1 MAETQTQTDVHK
13 NGRVKWFNKKAGYG
27 FISVIGESEVG
38 ADVFV
43 HHSALLT
50 EVELFRYL
58 VEGEYVKFTIK
69 SGETN
74 AVDVTGPG
82 GGKLM
87 CETRQVRRA
96 LQDATNSTSETAGS
110 KPARHHSKPQERRKQ
125 VFVSGDIDDGCV
137 WELVRRAPKA
147 DVSAPRRGPQR
158 KGPRIVDES

>member
-1 MAETQTQTDVHK
+1 MANTVADDVHM

-27 FISVIGESEVG
+27 FINVTDGSGST

-87 CETRQVRRA
+87 CETRQLRRSA
-96 LQDATNSTSETAGS
+96 YIASSDTDNKQPHYKST
-110 KPARHHSKPQERRKQ
+110 PRQQPHRKQ
-125 VFVSGDIDDGCV
+125 VYVSGDIDDGCV
-137 WELVRRAPKA
+137 WELVRRAPKV
-147 DVSAPRRGPQR
+147 DSTTQRSASQR
-158 KGPRIVDES
+158 KGPRIVVDNC

>member
-1 MAETQTQTDVHK
+1 MAETQADVHK

-27 FISVIGESEVG
+27 FICVIDEPGT
-38 ADVFV
+38 DVFV

-87 CETRQVRRA
+87 CETRQMRRTTHEA
-96 LQDATNSTSETAGS
+96 NTASDDAVSS
-110 KPARHHSKPQERRKQ
+110 KPRYQSGPRIQRKQ
-125 VFVSGDIDDGCV
+125 VYVSGDIDDGCV

-147 DVSAPRRGPQR
+147 DASVPRRGPQR
-158 KGPRIVDES
+158 KGPRIVDDN